1 MKKLFVSA
9 CMALALFAMVS
20 CSSNPGI
27 DAAKDFIDD
36 PTPENLE
43 KMSSATEG
51 LSSDEEKEAE
61 EWLKEHE
68 EEMTE
73 ALEKCIMDG
82 FGNAFK
88 EGLEEG
94 LKDALK

>member
-9 CMALALFAMVS
+9 CMALALFAMVA
-20 CSSNPGI
+20 CSSNPAI
-27 DAAKDFIDD
+27 KAAEDFIDD
-36 PTPENLE
+36 PTSENLE

-73 ALEKCIMDG
+73 AFGKCLMDG
-82 FGNAFK
+82 IGNAFT